1 MDYLNLLV
9 DTKKEFSTLLVLD
22 LFPEISKGIYSILN
36 HCKIQLEDNKNLSK
50 LVVFQEMLS
59 EIPNWNQ
66 SIISNETDRIKNNIN
81 YIEDL
86 LTAVFISNMRLLC
99 SVKNTNKKIKVKI
112 PKLDLF
118 IHKCYIYTARELWQ
132 CLYLFDENNNRLK
145 IQKNNKKIENII
157 IQSIENVIRKL
168 LPMKTILN
176 DYLETN
182 LSQTTDCEINNSL
195 IDIINNQNN
204 HQNQNNQNNLNDNQ
218 IDLDNNQLHLDDN
231 QIDLDDKKDDDI
243 YDKTK
248 NFDDI
253 TTYNESNNNQTLI
266 FDEKKDNNID
276 NNNPEKLSDEN
287 QFNNQIELE
296 SHKKEILIDDIVDT
310 PNSLYNNKKLIKL
323 CTS

>member
-36 HCKIQLEDNKNLSK
+36 HCKLQLKETKNVSK
-50 LVVFQEMLS
+50 LVIFQEMLS

-66 SIISNETDRIKNNIN
+66 SIITNETNRIKDNIS

-132 CLYLFDENNNRLK
+132 CLYLFDESNNRLK

-195 IDIINNQNN
+195 IDIITNNKNKN
-204 HQNQNNQNNLNDNQ
+204 
-218 IDLDNNQLHLDDN
+218 DNNQEQNNNNEENNYNEENNDNKKTNDDEEN
-231 QIDLDDKKDDDI
+231 NEGKNIINYYDDD
-243 YDKTK
+243 DKTK
-248 NFDDI
+248 NYDDI
-253 TTYNESNNNQTLI
+253 TTYNGLNNNNHEI
-266 FDEKKDNNID
+266 KNVSDEKESID
-276 NNNPEKLSDEN
+276 NNN
-287 QFNNQIELE
+287 Q
-296 SHKKEILIDDIVDT
+296 
-310 PNSLYNNKKLIKL
+310 
-323 CTS
+323 